1 MKRKLIKVLLLLV
14 LGTIA
19 TTAIGQT
26 NSQAEFR
33 KFSYA
38 PLKTRQDLKNLVTN
52 NLMISEEYSKN
63 IMLISDHYGWGFTEV
78 TLQDLYTVFDEAEIV
93 KVTDGRM
100 VRVGFIENGRVVY
113 GKQSTGVNPLRY
125 AVIYRGIIIGYL
137 DCGNTILQAEIQQNI
152 TFQETQAPPV
162 RYQSDNGV
170 DFRNAQ
176 SRSYNSG
183 YSQPVATMRYVI
195 PPKQETNK
203 LTTGQKIFV
212 GAAVI
217 GFGSLIAYAIMK
229 NNRRNVPPDPYTPP
243 PPPDWEPGG
252 GEGWLDKAVLP
263 PGPKQ
268 SWFTVGFS
276 RSF

>member
-1 MKRKLIKVLLLLV
+1 MLV

-26 NSQAEFR
+26 YNEADFI
-33 KFSYA
+33 KFSDA
-38 PLKTRQDLKNLVTN
+38 PLKTKQDLKNLVTN
-52 NLMISEEYSKN
+52 NKVIADEYSRN
-63 IMLISDHYGWGFTEV
+63 IMLISDYKGWRYTEV
-78 TLQDLYTVFDEAEIV
+78 TLNDLYVVFDEAEIT
-93 KVTDGRM
+93 KVTDGRF
-100 VRVGFIENGRVVY
+100 VRVGFIGNDRVVY
-113 GKQSTGVNPLRY
+113 GKQSTRVNPSRDV
-125 AVIYRGIIIGYL
+125 VIYKGVIIGYL
-137 DCGNTILQAEIQQNI
+137 DCGNTILQKEIYEGIN
-152 TFQETQAPPV
+152 FQETQAPPV

-212 GAAVI
+212 GAAIV
-217 GFGSLIAYAIMK
+217 GFGSLITYAIMR
-229 NNRRNVPPDPYTPP
+229 NNRQNVPPDPYTPNP
-243 PPPDWEPGG
+243 PPVWEPSG